1 MVLIKHPIGSRGG
14 GVNDSPFARSP
25 TLAARTLTQMST
37 NTGGL
42 PGRCPLYLRKRT
54 LIADPKLSAKRQ
66 CGHSARQTSLGTIHF
81 FERLTLWRAMQ
92 HVS

>member
-66 CGHSARQTSLGTIHF
+66 ADIPPARLVSEQFISL
-81 FERLTLWRAMQ
+81 
-92 HVS
+92 SD